1 MRLIDADALKE
12 SLKESRDNCS
22 LWLQDCKEA
31 KSQKWIGRAEQALM
45 TFNECLMRIDTI
57 PTIESER
64 RTGKWISQAGGGY
77 CCSKCGRY
85 ALHDVDGKFALL
97 FTKSKY
103 CPNCGA
109 SMEVEDEAD

>member
-1 MRLIDADALKE
+1 MRTIDADALKE

-22 LWLQDCKEA
+22 VWLQDCKEV

-57 PTIESER
+57 PTIEPGQK
-64 RTGKWISQAGGGY
+64 TGKWIPISKGQRGYSAGDFQ
-77 CCSKCGRY
+77 CSDCGKPNKCY
-85 ALHDVDGKFALL
+85 HLTA
-97 FTKSKY
+97 Y

-109 SMEVEDEAD
+109 KMRDTP